1 MKNNAMTDTE
11 LELRAEIEELK
22 RRLNGQ
28 KRVAGSAAHPS
39 RLLIVCLALCALAA
53 IVAGFFGGYLPR
65 HRQDAVLVAEA
76 AAEIESVPVVNVV
89 QVERA
94 PGTSELVLP
103 GNIQAVME
111 APILARSSG
120 YVKKRYADIGD
131 RVKAGQ
137 LLAEIEG
144 PELEQQVR
152 QAKASVDQADSNLE
166 QAVANLE
173 QGKTTAQLAKVTA
186 ARWKNL
192 ADRGVVSKQEND
204 RYQAEAEAQ
213 ISHVVALEKG
223 VGAARGSIGMAQAS
237 LARLTEIQGYQKVR
251 APFAGVITQRS
262 VDVGALI
269 TEGATLLFRIA
280 QTDRLRTFVN
290 VPQAHASAVRVGQP
304 AQVMVADLP
313 KRKFPGTV
321 TRSANALDPATR
333 TLLTEIQ
340 LPNADGALMPGM
352 YADVNLSTPRK
363 DPPMLIPGDTLVV
376 RAGGPQ
382 VAVVGPDKT
391 IHFQS
396 IQLGRDYGDRLEVL
410 TGLEAGQQ
418 VVVNPGDSIRER
430 VKVNPVAVKEK
441 LLKTKK

>member
-1 MKNNAMTDTE
+1 MSKAMTDTE

-22 RRLNGQ
+22 RQLSKPAHG
-28 KRVAGSAAHPS
+28 HPS
-39 RLLIVCLALCALAA
+39 GAVIAVLAVCLVVA
-53 IVAGFFGGYLPR
+53 IVAGFLGGYLPR
-65 HRQDAVLVAEA
+65 HRQDAILVAEA
-76 AAEIESVPVVNVV
+76 AAETQSVPVVNVV
-89 QVERA
+89 AVERSA
-94 PGTSELVLP
+94 GTSDLSLP
-103 GNIQAVME
+103 GNIQAVTE
-111 APILARSSG
+111 APILARASG

-152 QAKASVDQADSNLE
+152 QAKAGQDQAGANLE

-173 QGKTTAQLAKVTA
+173 QGRSTAQLAKVTA

-204 RYQAEAEAQ
+204 RYQSEAETQNA
-213 ISHVVALEKG
+213 HVVALEKA
-223 VGAARGSIGMAQAS
+223 VASARSSIGMADAT
-237 LARLTEIQGYQKVR
+237 LGRLTEIQGYQKVR
-251 APFAGVITQRS
+251 APFAGVITQRN

-269 TEGATLLFRIA
+269 TEGNTLLFRMA
-280 QTDRLRTFVN
+280 QTDRLRTYIN
-290 VPQAHASAVRVGQP
+290 VPQADASAVRVGQS
-304 AQVMVADLP
+304 AQVTVADLP
-313 KRKFPGTV
+313 KRKFAAVV

-333 TLLTEIQ
+333 TLLTEVQ
-340 LPNADGALMPGM
+340 LSNADGTLMPGM
-352 YADVNLSTPRK
+352 YANVSLSTPRK

-391 IHFQS
+391 IHFQI

-410 TGLEAGQQ
+410 SGLEAGQQ
-418 VVVNPGDSIRER
+418 VVVNPGDSIREH
-430 VKVNPVAVKEK
+430 VKVNPVALKEK
-441 LLKTKK
+441 LLKTAR